1 VQISVFG
8 LGYVGTVSA
17 VGLARLGH
25 RVVGV
30 DVDQLKVEHIAQG
43 LSPVVEPG
51 VNELLK
57 LARESNRLS
66 ATSDATGAVHET
78 DISLVC
84 VGTPSR
90 PNGSPSV
97 DQVIRVAGQIG
108 EALRTKCSYHGV
120 VIRSTSF
127 PGTAERAIQVIARA
141 SGKTPNVDF
150 GVAANPE
157 FMREGTS
164 VEDFEN
170 PPYTVVGTSDLRLAD
185 MLAEM
190 YAGVRAPFHRVTA
203 REAEMLKYAC
213 NAFHAAKV
221 TFANEI
227 GAISKRLGID
237 SHKVMSIL
245 VEDTRL
251 NVSPAYLRPG
261 FAFGGSCLPKD
272 LRAINHAAR
281 RLDLSVPMLSAL
293 LVSNDEQ
300 IARLVASV
308 LAEKRKRI
316 GILGL
321 SFKSGTDDLRESPIV
336 RVVETLLGKGCDI
349 AIYDSNVNLSRLI
362 GSNKSYIE
370 REIPHVSL
378 LMRGIIQEVLDH
390 AEVLIIANEGPG
402 FREALKALRADQT
415 VYDLVRITDQP
426 ALPGGR
432 YDGVCW

>member
-1 VQISVFG
+1 VEISVFG
-8 LGYVGTVSA
+8 LGYVGTVTA

-30 DVDQLKVEHIAQG
+30 DVDQLKVERIAQG
-43 LSPVVEPG
+43 HSPVVEPG
-51 VNELLK
+51 VDELLK
-57 LARESNRLS
+57 VARENNRLS
-66 ATSDATGAVHET
+66 ATADAAAAVHAT

-90 PNGSPSV
+90 TNGSPNV
-97 DQVIRVAGQIG
+97 DHVIRVAGQIG
-108 EALRTKCSYHGV
+108 EALRSKPSYHGI

-127 PGTAERAIQVIARA
+127 PGTAERAAQVIARS
-141 SGKTPNVDF
+141 SGKAPNLDF
-150 GVAANPE
+150 GVAVNPE

-170 PPYTVVGTSDLRLAD
+170 PPYTVVGTADPRLAE
-185 MLAEM
+185 MLAEI
-190 YAGVRAPFHRVTA
+190 YAGVPAPLHRVA
-203 REAEMLKYAC
+203 VREAEMLKYAC
-213 NAFHAAKV
+213 NAFHATKV

-237 SHKVMSIL
+237 SHKVMKIL

-300 IARLVASV
+300 IARVVASV

-316 GILGL
+316 GVLGL

-336 RVVETLLGKGCDI
+336 RVVETLLGKGCEI
-349 AIYDSNVNLSRLI
+349 AVYDSNVSLSRLI

-378 LMRGIIQEVLDH
+378 LMRGSIQEVLDH
-390 AEVLIIANEGPG
+390 AEVLIVANESPG
-402 FREALKALRADQT
+402 FREALKRLRADQT
-415 VYDLVRITDQP
+415 VYDLVRITDRPEFP
-426 ALPGGR
+426 AGR

>member
-1 VQISVFG
+1 VEISVFG

-30 DVDQLKVEHIAQG
+30 DVDQLKVESITQG
-43 LSPVVEPG
+43 RSPVVEP
-51 VNELLK
+51 VVDALLK

-66 ATSDATGAVHET
+66 ATADAAAAVHAT
-78 DISLVC
+78 DVSLVC

-108 EALRTKCSYHGV
+108 EALRSKPSYHGI

-127 PGTAERAIQVIARA
+127 PGTAERAVQVIART

-170 PPYTVVGTSDLRLAD
+170 PPYTVIGTSDPRLAE

-190 YAGVRAPFHRVTA
+190 YAGVRAPLHRVAA

-300 IARLVASV
+300 IARVVASI

-316 GILGL
+316 GVLGL

-349 AIYDSNVNLSRLI
+349 AVYDSNVNLSKLI

-378 LMRGIIQEVLDH
+378 LMRSSIQEVLDH
-390 AEVLIIANEGPG
+390 AEILIIANEGPG
-402 FREALKALRADQT
+402 FREALKALRADQS

-426 ALPGGR
+426 DLQEGR

>member
-30 DVDQLKVEHIAQG
+30 DVDRLKVEQITQG

-57 LARESNRLS
+57 LVREINCLS
-66 ATSDATGAVHET
+66 ATSDAIAAVHET
-78 DISLVC
+78 DVSLVC

-108 EALRTKCSYHGV
+108 EALRSKRSYHGV

-127 PGTAERAIQVIARA
+127 PGTAERAVQVIARA
-141 SGKTPNVDF
+141 SGKTPDLDF

-190 YAGVRAPFHRVTA
+190 YAGVRAPFHRVAA

-251 NVSPAYLRPG
+251 NISPAYLRPG

-281 RLDLSVPMLSAL
+281 TMSRSRGSWHRFLPRSA
-293 LVSNDEQ
+293 
-300 IARLVASV
+300 
-308 LAEKRKRI
+308 
-316 GILGL
+316 
-321 SFKSGTDDLRESPIV
+321 SGS
-336 RVVETLLGKGCDI
+336 
-349 AIYDSNVNLSRLI
+349 
-362 GSNKSYIE
+362 GSW
-370 REIPHVSL
+370 
-378 LMRGIIQEVLDH
+378 
-390 AEVLIIANEGPG
+390 A
-402 FREALKALRADQT
+402 
-415 VYDLVRITDQP
+415 
-426 ALPGGR
+426 
-432 YDGVCW
+432 